1 MYEYSRDY
9 LNKLIAQSGVK
20 MGTAKQGAMVAI
32 IELLD
37 ENALDG
43 LIKSIRDDYN
53 SMKVELSQKDDAI
66 TDRKNKLFTLTINAQ
81 QKEKEYSGKLEA
93 IKALNLEIERLEEEK
108 DKKKMDMLCEGLLPE
123 ERSRL
128 LAFDAAI
135 RLLDDRY
142 GRRGVDAEQIIRSA
156 SNVAANWRHEPE
168 KACGKEI
175 NP

>member
-9 LNKLIAQSGVK
+9 LNKLIANSGVK
-20 MGTAKQGAMVAI
+20 MGTLKHSAMVAI

-37 ENALDG
+37 ENSLDG
-43 LIKSIRDDYN
+43 LIKSIQADYN
-53 SMKVELSQKDDAI
+53 RMKFELSQKDKAIAKQQVELSIMTSRVQEADAI
-66 TDRKNKLFTLTINAQ
+66 VR
-81 QKEKEYSGKLEA
+81 GKY
-93 IKALNLEIERLEEEK
+93 KTVDALNIEIERLTEER

-128 LAFDAAI
+128 LAFDAAMK
-135 RLLDDRY
+135 LMDERY
-142 GRRGVDAEQIIRSA
+142 GRRADADQIIRSA

>member
-43 LIKSIRDDYN
+43 LIKSIRADYN
-53 SMKVELSQKDDAI
+53 RMKEEIRL
-66 TDRKNKLFTLTINAQ
+66 LTNSIQ
-81 QKEKEYSGKLEA
+81 EEKRTEFLKREEV
-93 IKALNLEIERLEEEK
+93 KALNREIERLEK
-108 DKKKMDMLCEGLLPE
+108 DKKRLEMLCEGMLPE
-123 ERSRL
+123 ERSRV
-128 LAFDAAI
+128 LAFNAAMK
-135 RLLDDRY
+135 LMEDRY
-142 GRRGVDAEQIIRSA
+142 GRRADADQIIRSA

-168 KACGKEI
+168 KSCGKEI

>member
-43 LIKSIRDDYN
+43 LIKSIRADYN
-53 SMKVELSQKDDAI
+53 SMKDELRWMTYNIQEAKRSEIQK
-66 TDRKNKLFTLTINAQ
+66 RGEVNAL
-81 QKEKEYSGKLEA
+81 KEEVKV
-93 IKALNLEIERLEEEK
+93 LNLEIERLVEDK
-108 DKKKMDMLCEGLLPE
+108 DKKMQEMLCEGMLPE
-123 ERSRL
+123 ERSRV
-128 LAFDAAI
+128 LAFNAAMK
-135 RLLDDRY
+135 LMEDRY
-142 GRRGVDAEQIIRSA
+142 GRRADADQIIRSA

-168 KACGKEI
+168 KACVKEI

>member
-20 MGTAKQGAMVAI
+20 MGTAKQAAMVAI

-37 ENALDG
+37 EKRLDG
-43 LIKSIRDDYN
+43 LIKSIQADYD
-53 SMKVELSQKDDAI
+53 SMVAEIGQKDI
-66 TDRKNKLFTLTINAQ
+66 VIERRVKELDR
-81 QKEKEYSGKLEA
+81 
-93 IKALNLEIERLEEEK
+93 LNIEIEQLREDI
-108 DKKKMDMLCEGLLPE
+108 DKKKKDILVEGMLPE
-123 ERSRL
+123 ERSRV
-128 LAFDAAI
+128 LAFNAAL

-142 GRRGVDAEQIIRSA
+142 GMRGVDAEQIIRSA

-168 KACGKEI
+168 KANGKEI

>member
-1 MYEYSRDY
+1 
-9 LNKLIAQSGVK
+9 
-20 MGTAKQGAMVAI
+20 MGIAKQAAMVAI

-37 ENALDG
+37 EKRLDG
-43 LIKSIRDDYN
+43 LIKSIQADYD
-53 SMKVELSQKDDAI
+53 SMVAEIGQKDIAI
-66 TDRKNKLFTLTINAQ
+66 ERRVKELDR
-81 QKEKEYSGKLEA
+81 
-93 IKALNLEIERLEEEK
+93 LNIEIEQLREDI
-108 DKKKMDMLCEGLLPE
+108 DKKRKYILVEGLLPE

-142 GRRGVDAEQIIRSA
+142 GSRVDAEQIVRSA

-168 KACGKEI
+168 KACVKEI

>member
-1 MYEYSRDY
+1 MYDFSIDY
-9 LNKLIAQSGVK
+9 LRKRIAKSGLK
-20 MGTAKQGAMVAI
+20 MGIAKQAAMVAI

-37 ENALDG
+37 EKRLDG
-43 LIKSIRDDYN
+43 LIKSIQADYE
-53 SMKVELSQKDDAI
+53 SMVAEIGQKDIAI
-66 TDRKNKLFTLTINAQ
+66 ERRV
-81 QKEKEYSGKLEA
+81 KELA
-93 IKALNLEIERLEEEK
+93 RLDIEIEQLREDI
-108 DKKKMDMLCEGLLPE
+108 DKKRKYILVEGLLPE

-142 GRRGVDAEQIIRSA
+142 GSRVDAEQIVRSA

>member
-9 LNKLIAQSGVK
+9 LNKLISKSGVK
-20 MGTAKQGAMVAI
+20 MGTAKQAAMVAI

-43 LIKSIRDDYN
+43 LIKSIQADYN
-53 SMKVELSQKDDAI
+53 SMKVELSQKAKTMDLREKELLRLKSSIREADAI
-66 TDRKNKLFTLTINAQ
+66 VREKYKTVDALDIEINRLT
-81 QKEKEYSGKLEA
+81 E
-93 IKALNLEIERLEEEK
+93 ER

-135 RLLDDRY
+135 RLLEDRY
-142 GRRGVDAEQIIRSA
+142 GRRVNAEQVIRSA

>member
-9 LNKLIAQSGVK
+9 LNKLIANSGVK

-43 LIKSIRDDYN
+43 LIKSIQADYN
-53 SMKVELSQKDDAI
+53 SMKVELSQKDKVI
-66 TDRKNKLFTLTINAQ
+66 DRSVEKLRWLTNSIQEAERAKIQ
-81 QKEKEYSGKLEA
+81 KLEEV
-93 IKALNLEIERLEEEK
+93 KELNLEIERLVEDK
-108 DKKKMDMLCEGLLPE
+108 DKKMQEMLCEGMLPE
-123 ERSRL
+123 ERSRV
-128 LAFDAAI
+128 LAFNAAMK
-135 RLLDDRY
+135 LMEERY
-142 GRRGVDAEQIIRSA
+142 GRRADADQIIRSA

>member
-37 ENALDG
+37 DNNLDG
-43 LIKSIRDDYN
+43 LIKSIRSDYN
-53 SMKVELSQKDDAI
+53 RMQEELSQKDKVI
-66 TDRKNKLFTLTINAQ
+66 DRIVQKLRWLENSI
-81 QKEKEYSGKLEA
+81 QKAERDKIQKLEEV
-93 IKALNLEIERLEEEK
+93 KELNLEIERLVEEK
-108 DKKKMDMLCEGLLPE
+108 DKKKMEMLCEGLLPE
-123 ERSRL
+123 EKSRI
-128 LAFDAAI
+128 LAFDAAMK
-135 RLLDDRY
+135 LMEERY
-142 GRRGVDAEQIIRSA
+142 GRRADADQIIRSA

>member
-9 LNKLIAQSGVK
+9 LNKLIAQSGMK
-20 MGTAKQGAMVAI
+20 MGTAKRAAMVAI

-43 LIKSIRDDYN
+43 LIKSIRADYN
-53 SMKVELSQKDDAI
+53 SMKDELRWMTYNIQEAKRSEIQK
-66 TDRKNKLFTLTINAQ
+66 RGEVNAL
-81 QKEKEYSGKLEA
+81 KEEVN
-93 IKALNLEIERLEEEK
+93 ALNLEIERLEEEK
-108 DKKKMDMLCEGLLPE
+108 DKKRLDALCEGLLPE
-123 ERSRL
+123 EKSRI
-128 LAFDAAI
+128 LAFDAAL

-168 KACGKEI
+168 KACVKEI
-175 NP
+175 DP

>member
-1 MYEYSRDY
+1 MYEDSRDY

-20 MGTAKQGAMVAI
+20 MGTAKQAAMVAI

-37 ENALDG
+37 ENALEG
-43 LIKSIRDDYN
+43 MIKAIRADYN
-53 SMKVELSQKDDAI
+53 RMQVELSQKDDAI
-66 TDRKNKLFTLTINAQ
+66 TDRKNKLFSLTINAA
-81 QKEKEYSGKLEA
+81 QKEKEYSGKLEQ
-93 IKALNLEIERLEEEK
+93 IKTLNLQIERLVEER
-108 DKKKMDMLCEGLLPE
+108 DKKKMEMLCEGLLPE
-123 ERSRL
+123 EKSRL

-142 GRRGVDAEQIIRSA
+142 GRRVDAEQVIRSA

>member
-1 MYEYSRDY
+1 MYEDSRDY
-9 LNKLIAQSGVK
+9 LNKLIANSGVK

-43 LIKSIRDDYN
+43 LIKSIQADYN
-53 SMKVELSQKDDAI
+53 SMKVELSQKDKVI
-66 TDRKNKLFTLTINAQ
+66 DRSVEKLRWLTNSIQEAERAKIQ
-81 QKEKEYSGKLEA
+81 KLEEV
-93 IKALNLEIERLEEEK
+93 KELNLEIERLVEDK
-108 DKKKMDMLCEGLLPE
+108 DKKMQEMLCEGMLPE
-123 ERSRL
+123 ERSRV
-128 LAFDAAI
+128 LAFNAAMK
-135 RLLDDRY
+135 LMEERY
-142 GRRGVDAEQIIRSA
+142 GRRADADQIIRSA

>member
-1 MYEYSRDY
+1 MTIDEINQALRETKKICDDSMLTSSVHLKEIEHRS
-9 LNKLIAQSGVK
+9 KL
-20 MGTAKQGAMVAI
+20 
-32 IELLD
+32 E
-37 ENALDG
+37 
-43 LIKSIRDDYN
+43 
-53 SMKVELSQKDDAI
+53 
-66 TDRKNKLFTLTINAQ
+66 TINA
-81 QKEKEYSGKLEA
+81 
-93 IKALNLEIERLEEEK
+93 LNIEIERLTEER

-142 GRRGVDAEQIIRSA
+142 GRRVDAEQVIRSA

-175 NP
+175 DP

>member
-53 SMKVELSQKDDAI
+53 SMKVELSQKDKVI
-66 TDRKNKLFTLTINAQ
+66 DRSVEKLRWLTNSIQEAERAKIQ
-81 QKEKEYSGKLEA
+81 KLEEV
-93 IKALNLEIERLEEEK
+93 KELNLEIERLTEEIN
-108 DKKKMDMLCEGLLPE
+108 KKKMEMLCEGLLPE
-123 ERSRL
+123 EKSRL
-128 LAFDAAI
+128 LAFDAAMK
-135 RLLDDRY
+135 LMEDRY
-142 GRRGVDAEQIIRSA
+142 GRRAAADQVIRSA